1 MEDMVVTVVVMF
13 DFKNCCILHMHFAI
27 ANIFINSIVHLALL
41 TRTPHSVYYVLG

>member
-1 MEDMVVTVVVMF
+1 MEDMVVAVVVMI

-27 ANIFINSIVHLALL
+27 ANILNSIVHLALL